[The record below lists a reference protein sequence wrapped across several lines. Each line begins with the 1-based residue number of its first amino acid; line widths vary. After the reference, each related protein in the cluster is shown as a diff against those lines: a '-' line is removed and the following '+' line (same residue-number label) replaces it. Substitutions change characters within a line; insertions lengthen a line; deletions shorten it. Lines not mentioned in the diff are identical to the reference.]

1 MAGSGRYPST
11 ETLLEQAAAETGLSE
26 YGAGDFREGL
36 TVLLESLAH
45 DAGLSPSTDDEVVG
59 VLRRRL
65 ASRLR
70 IEAWYKDH
78 PEIEDLPV
86 YGPVD
91 VIGLP
96 RTGTTALGSMLSLD
110 PQLRSLRMWEQRNPC
125 PPPTIEGE
133 AEDPR
138 RRAYAEENDA
148 LPAEAKA
155 MHTYELDASVEDS
168 DILGMGFH
176 GQQFTLPV
184 YGYHAWWREA
194 DSTEAFAFHRRAI
207 KLLQSRRPPYLWLFK
222 APHHK
227 FHLEAVLSAYP
238 DARFIMT
245 HRDPAKAVPSYAS
258 FVSSIFPAAAG
269 ARDLTRL
276 GREVSEHLRIG
287 MEHAMEAR
295 KRIGEERF
303 LDVHHVDLIADA
315 PGTIRRVY
323 EFLGLNLDHNTELK
337 MKEWQAINRSGAH
350 GAHRYAPADFGL
362 STEQIHSDYHFYI
375 EHFGVEVEG
384 GR

>member
-1 MAGSGRYPST
+1 VADSGRYPSA
-11 ETLLEQAAAETGLSE
+11 ETLLDQAAEETGLSE

-45 DAGLSPSTDDEVVG
+45 DAVLSPSTDDEVVG

-65 ASRLR
+65 ANRLR

-96 RTGTTALGSMLSLD
+96 RTGTTAIGSMLSLD

-125 PPPTIEGE
+125 PPPTTEGE

-138 RRAYAEENDA
+138 RIAYAQENDA

-194 DSTEAFAFHRRAI
+194 DSTEAFAFHRRAL

-227 FHLEAVLSAYP
+227 FHLEALLSAYP

-258 FVSSIFPAAAG
+258 FVSSIFPAPAG
-269 ARDLTRL
+269 ERDLARL

-287 MEHAMEAR
+287 MENAMAAR

-303 LDVHHVDLIADA
+303 LDVHHVELIADA

-323 EFLGLNLDHNTELK
+323 EFLGLDLDHTTELK

-362 STEQIHSDYHFYI
+362 STEQIHSDYRTYI

>member
-1 MAGSGRYPST
+1 
-11 ETLLEQAAAETGLSE
+11 
-26 YGAGDFREGL
+26 
-36 TVLLESLAH
+36 VLLESLAH

-65 ASRLR
+65 ANRLR

-78 PEIEDLPV
+78 PGIEDLPV

-96 RTGTTALGSMLSLD
+96 RTGTTAIGSMLSLD

-125 PPPTIEGE
+125 PPPTTEGE
-133 AEDPR
+133 ADDPR
-138 RRAYAEENDA
+138 RIAYAQENDA

-184 YGYHAWWREA
+184 YGYHAWYREA
-194 DSTEAFAFHRRAI
+194 DSTEAFAFHRRAV

-227 FHLEAVLSAYP
+227 FHLEALLSAYP

-269 ARDLTRL
+269 ERDLARL

-287 MEHAMEAR
+287 MENAMEAR

-303 LDVHHVDLIADA
+303 LDVHHVELIADA

-323 EFLGLNLDHNTELK
+323 EFLGLDLDHTTELK

-362 STEQIHSDYHFYI
+362 STEQIHSDYRTYI